1 MNKYKIQISMLL
13 GCMIIFSCANQLDV
27 KNPNL
32 PTASTIKSEND
43 ILSLGLGAYF
53 SGWTGNKYAGF
64 VGTFL
69 TDVISYHSGMGD
81 EIGVEAANVY
91 INQLVMPDWVQLD
104 NNSKVNNPANPNTQL
119 GLLRLANVNAQAGQN
134 PVYYEWSYV
143 YALNNHC
150 NAILANVDKIT
161 FSGDIES
168 KKNTIRAWAYWWK
181 GYCYSRIGSM
191 YVAGIINDEVGV
203 TNNRFVDRQAIIAES
218 NSSFDKAIAAINAVT
233 ITSDYTKV
241 MQAIIPSMNQVGKGT
256 VPTQTMWVR
265 NINTMKARNILINTK
280 ASVMTSA
287 QWNQVLSLAN
297 NGILS
302 SDNIFIGRSNS
313 NGDFI
318 SSTTGNVALLATGD
332 PTASTYKVS
341 ERLVQDFKAGD
352 RRFINNFKIVPSGG
366 GVWRGNSDRGNV
378 FNTRW
383 SLIDNSSGTG
393 PAGAGVVIY
402 ANSSVGEG
410 ETFLAGTYEENEL
423 MKAEANLYLG
433 NLAGAG
439 ASIDAVRNYQGAGL
453 TVTPTPDV
461 PTVKEELRR
470 ERRVALA
477 FRGLAFYD
485 ARRWSII
492 DPVSAGGGRAGAVVI
507 DRNGVVSTNATINYN
522 FLDYWDVPDNE
533 IVYNKPSAD
542 SAPVTNPRLN

>member
-1 MNKYKIQISMLL
+1 MNKYKLQISILL
-13 GCMIIFSCANQLDV
+13 GCMIMLSCADQLDV
-27 KNPNL
+27 KNPNQ
-32 PTASTIKSEND
+32 PTASNIKTEND
-43 ILSLGLGAYF
+43 ILALGLGAYY
-53 SGWTGNKYAGF
+53 SGWTGNKFGGF

-91 INQLVMPDWVQLD
+91 IYQLVMPDWVQLD
-104 NNSKVNNPANPNTQL
+104 NGTKVNNPANPSTQL
-119 GLLRLANVNAQAGQN
+119 GLLKLANQNSQAGQN
-134 PVYYEWSYV
+134 PVYYEWSYI
-143 YALNNHC
+143 YTLNNHC
-150 NAILANVDKIT
+150 NSLLANVDNIT

-191 YVAGIINDEVGV
+191 YVAGIINDQVGV
-203 TNNRFVDRQAIIAES
+203 SNSKYVDRQTIIEES
-218 NSSFDKAIAAINAVT
+218 NSNFDKATVAINAVT
-233 ITSDYTKV
+233 SSTDYSKV
-241 MQAIIPSMNQVGKGT
+241 MQAIIPSMNQVGKGA
-256 VPTQTMWVR
+256 VPTQAMWIR

-280 ASVMTSA
+280 ASAMTSA
-287 QWNQVLSLAN
+287 QWTQLLSLAN
-297 NGILS
+297 GGILS

-318 SSTTGNVALLATGD
+318 SSTAGSVALLTAGD
-332 PTASTYKVS
+332 PLATTYRVS
-341 ERLVQDFKAGD
+341 ERLIQEFKPGD
-352 RRFINNFKIVPSGG
+352 KRFINNFEVAPSGG
-366 GVWRGNSDRGNV
+366 GVWKGNVDRGNI

-402 ANSSVGEG
+402 SNSTVGEG
-410 ETFLAGTYEENEL
+410 ETYLAGTFEENEL

-433 NLAGAG
+433 NLAVAG
-439 ASIDAVRNYQGAGL
+439 ASIDAVRSYQGAGL
-453 TVTPTPDV
+453 AVTPTTDA
-461 PTVKEELRR
+461 PTVWEELRR

-485 ARRWSII
+485 ARRWGII
-492 DPVSAGGGRAGAVVI
+492 DPVSAGGGRTGAVVL
-507 DRNGVVSTNATINYN
+507 DKNGVVSTNATINYN

-533 IVYNKPSAD
+533 LVYNRPSAD
-542 SAPVTNPRLN
+542 SAPVTNPRTN